1 MPFIDLTHTFTST
14 MPVYPG
20 DPLPELVQIA
30 HLAEHGYND
39 FQLKTGMHVGTHM
52 DGPLHM
58 LPSGKKLSEYPA
70 YHFFG
75 RGRLSDARGKAK
87 IDEELLD
94 GLSLSRGDIVV
105 VHSGFGEKF
114 GTEDYFENYPELTE
128 AFARKLISVGIKIL
142 ALDTPS
148 PDRAPFHIHKMLLE
162 KDILIIEN
170 LANTAALIGVAE
182 FEIIALPS
190 KLDADSAPVRV
201 VARSTVSN
209 A

>member
-1 MPFIDLTHTFTST
+1 MPIIDLTHTFTSS

-20 DPLPELVQIA
+20 DSTPELVQIA
-30 HLAEHGYND
+30 RLTEHGYND

-70 YHFFG
+70 HHFFG
-75 RGRLSDARGKAK
+75 PGRLVDARGKSA
-87 IDEELLD
+87 IDEELLE
-94 GLSLSRGDIVV
+94 GAFLSRGGIIV
-105 VHSGFGEKF
+105 VHSDFSGKF
-114 GTEDYFENYPELTE
+114 GTEDYFENYPEVTE
-128 AFARKLISVGIKIL
+128 AFAQKLISMGIKIV

-148 PDRAPFHIHKMLLE
+148 PDRAPFKIHKMLLE

-170 LANTAALIGVAE
+170 LANTAALIGLAE

-190 KLDADSAPVRV
+190 KFHCDSAPVRV
-201 VARSTVSN
+201 VAKV
-209 A
+209 AA